1 MTVSLPDLVRIR
13 QRFPT
18 HPTVD
23 VAAAL
28 TDHWQSLDVSTSI
41 GAGARVAIAA
51 GSRGVRDAV
60 PALQTL
66 VTLVRQAG
74 GSPFIVPAMG
84 SHGGATAAGQRDV
97 LAALGVG
104 EETVGAPVVSSMDV
118 VTAGTSRFGAPV
130 WVARDLAEA
139 DAVIVLNRVKPHT
152 DFQGPIE
159 SGLVKMLVIGAGKH
173 RGAAEAH
180 RLALRHGF
188 PAVLEEHARLILS
201 HLRLLCG
208 VALIEEQHERTA
220 EVHLLPASGIVVRE
234 PALLERARA
243 LTPTIPFSAFDCLL
257 VDEMGKEI
265 SGTGMDTKVIGRLDT
280 DGETAGPPRITRI
293 VVRDLTAASHG
304 NAIGIGAADF
314 TTTRLLAAVD
324 RRATAINCITST
336 APESGRLPIA
346 FERDVDAVLAA
357 SATCGAASP
366 EDLSLVWIRST
377 LHLEELMIST
387 ALLEQAGADP
397 GLEIV
402 GEPFPFP
409 AGDDGSLAPVWHRER
424 DD

>member
-1 MTVSLPDLVRIR
+1 VTVSLPDLVRIR

-18 HPTVD
+18 HPAVD
-23 VAAAL
+23 VAAAVAER
-28 TDHWQSLDVSTSI
+28 WQSLDLSTSI
-41 GAGARVAIAA
+41 APDARVAIAA
-51 GSRGVRDAV
+51 GSRGVRDLV

-74 GSPFIVPAMG
+74 GAPFVVPTMG
-84 SHGGATAAGQRDV
+84 SHGGATGAGQREM
-97 LAALGVG
+97 LAALGVS

-118 VTAGTSRFGAPV
+118 VTAGTSRFAAPV
-130 WVARDLAEA
+130 WVARDLVEA

-152 DFQGPIE
+152 DFHGPIE

-173 RGAAEAH
+173 RGAAETH

-188 PAVLEEHARLILS
+188 PAVLEEHVRLILS
-201 HLRLLCG
+201 QLRLLCG

-220 EVHLLPASGIVVRE
+220 EVHLLTASDIIVRE
-234 PALLERARA
+234 PALLARARS
-243 LTPTIPFSAFDCLL
+243 LMPTIPFPAVDCLV

-265 SGTGMDTKVIGRLDT
+265 SGTGMDTKVIGRLEAG
-280 DGETAGPPRITRI
+280 GEATGPRVTRI

-314 TTTRLLAAVD
+314 TTNRLLAAVD
-324 RRATAINCITST
+324 RRVTAINCITST

-346 FERDVDAVLAA
+346 FEHDVDAVLAA

-366 EDLSLVWIRST
+366 EDLCLVWIRST

-387 ALLEQAGADP
+387 ALLEQACSDV

-409 AGDDGSLAPVWHRER
+409 VGRDGSLAPVWGWQK
-424 DD
+424 DG